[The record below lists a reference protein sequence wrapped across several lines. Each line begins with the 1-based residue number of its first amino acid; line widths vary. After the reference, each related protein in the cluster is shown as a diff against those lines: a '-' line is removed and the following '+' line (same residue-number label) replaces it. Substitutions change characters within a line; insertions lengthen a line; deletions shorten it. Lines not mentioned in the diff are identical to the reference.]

1 MEVSLSVFNIYLLRH
16 GELVE
21 TGVLCGRSDIALSN
35 TGKQQLI
42 EASQGLV
49 DISQCYSSPLIR
61 CRAFAESYC
70 QQVDISLQITADL
83 KEMDFGDWDG
93 QSYQT
98 LWQPQNST
106 KNAENALTLGDF
118 WQNPWQCQPPNG
130 ETMASFTA
138 RIDSFWARLL
148 CQFEQD
154 AQKEQRQCR
163 PKNTLVV
170 SHGGVIRYI
179 LAKVL
184 GLQIP
189 GVNHMAN
196 IDVPYGA
203 LIHIQISIDSNG
215 KAWSKL
221 ML

>member
-1 MEVSLSVFNIYLLRH
+1 MEASLSVFNIYLLRH

-21 TGVLCGRSDIALSN
+21 SGILCGRSDIALSN
-35 TGKQQLI
+35 TGKQQLV
-42 EASQGLV
+42 EASKGLV

-61 CRAFAESYC
+61 CRAFAHSYC
-70 QQVDISLQITADL
+70 QPLNISLQVTPDL

-98 LWQPQNST
+98 LWQPQTSIES
-106 KNAENALTLGDF
+106 AEKVPTLGDF

-130 ETMASFTA
+130 EAMASFTA
-138 RIDSFWARLL
+138 RIDRFWARLL
-148 CQFEQD
+148 RQLEQTV
-154 AQKEQRQCR
+154 QQELQQCR
-163 PKNTLVV
+163 TKNTLVV
-170 SHGGVIRYI
+170 THGGVIRYI

-184 GLQIP
+184 GLPIP

-203 LIHIQISIDSNG
+203 LIHLQVTVDSSG
-215 KAWSKL
+215 KAWPKL

>member
-1 MEVSLSVFNIYLLRH
+1 MEISLLVFNVYLLRH

-21 TGVLCGRSDIALSN
+21 SGILCGRSDIALSHN
-35 TGKQQLI
+35 GKQQLV
-42 EASQGLV
+42 EATKGLV

-70 QQVDISLQITADL
+70 QQIDISLKVTPDL
-83 KEMDFGDWDG
+83 QEMDFGAWDG

-98 LWQPQNST
+98 LWQPQTAIS
-106 KNAENALTLGDF
+106 NAEKALTLGGF
-118 WQNPWQCQPPNG
+118 WQNPWRCQPPNG
-130 ETMASFTA
+130 ETMTSFTA
-138 RIDSFWARLL
+138 RIDRFWADLL
-148 CQFEQD
+148 AQFEQS
-154 AQKEQRQCR
+154 AQKDQQPYRI
-163 PKNTLVV
+163 KNTLVV

-184 GLQIP
+184 GLPIP

-203 LIHIQISIDSNG
+203 LIHLQVTVDESG
-215 KAWSKL
+215 KAWPKL

>member
-21 TGVLCGRSDIALSN
+21 SGVLCGRSDIALSN
-35 TGKQQLI
+35 TGKQQLV

-49 DISQCYSSPLIR
+49 DISQCYSSPLNR
-61 CRAFAESYC
+61 CRVFAESYC
-70 QQVDISLQITADL
+70 QQLDISLQITADL

-106 KNAENALTLGDF
+106 KNAENAPTLGDF

-148 CQFEQD
+148 RQFEQA

-184 GLQIP
+184 GLPIP